1 MSILSELFASSTAPT
16 DWLNDPNLWGG
27 SYGRQTK
34 AGEMVSPE
42 NSMSLSAYFACVR
55 NISEDLGK
63 IPTLTYRRLENR
75 GKDRA
80 TKHVA
85 YRLLKESPNYEMSAM
100 SFKETLTQHA
110 VAWGGGF
117 AEIERDGAGLPLNLW
132 PIHPTRINL
141 SRTKAGELVYLV
153 KMDDHGLEPI
163 PFLPANIFHVHGL
176 GGDGTCGYMLS
187 VLAKESIGLGLAME
201 TFGSAFFKNGAAI
214 GGVLTFPMKMN
225 DIGLER
231 IRVQWADKYEG
242 ASKAGK
248 TIVADQGAKYE
259 RMGIPPDEAQFLE
272 SRKFQIEEI
281 CRWFRMPPH
290 KIQHYREAQGW
301 STLEATN
308 TDYVNDTLM
317 PWMVRWE
324 EEASR
329 KLFLPN
335 ERDEYFAEF
344 LVQGLMRGDTPAR
357 SAYYSALFGIGV
369 LSQNDIREL
378 ENMNGIGPEG
388 DTYYVPVNNLAPA
401 ALAATGEIQEKETP
415 ADQAAEPPESTE
427 TKPAARVPIVTV
439 LLFAPI
445 FDDAF
450 GRVISK
456 EQIAATRAAR
466 KHAGDAM
473 AFMEWMEKF
482 YKEIG
487 VDVAKTLSVPCKV
500 FADYIG
506 ANEQL
511 VVEILANFATAYVA
525 DAQARLAVSFAA
537 GTVEPDFVRWGN
549 ELPAIARQQLM
560 TAIEGDSHEAGL

>member
-388 DTYYVPVNNLAPA
+388 DTYYVPVNNLAPSA
-401 ALAATGEIQEKETP
+401 MASEGESQMDVEDSVDVESEPPDP
-415 ADQAAEPPESTE
+415 ADAADRKTA
-427 TKPAARVPIVTV
+427 KA
-439 LLFAPI
+439 FAPI
-445 FDDAF
+445 FDDAI
-450 GRVISK
+450 GRVLRK
-456 EQIAATRAAR
+456 EQIAACRAAK
-466 KHAGDAM
+466 KHAGDAS
-473 AFMEWMEKF
+473 AFMSWMEKF
-482 YKEIG
+482 YGELSG
-487 VDVAKTLSVPCKV
+487 DVVDSLDSPCEAYAVCINVSPADVLSR
-500 FADYIG
+500 
-506 ANEQL
+506 
-511 VVEILANFATAYVA
+511 FATLYIA
-525 DAQARLAVSFAA
+525 DAQSRLAVSFAA